1 MAADE
6 EPAVSPSP
14 ERSMCDVERT
24 HAEVPGAEADASEVH
39 SAADVHGADM
49 AAAKMSAA
57 TAVAAAATV
66 AATFSAQFRRGD
78 CKRCRNRRDK
88 SDFAKHVLL
97 RVSPLAPHIAAML
110 VNHG

>member
-1 MAADE
+1 M
-6 EPAVSPSP
+6 
-14 ERSMCDVERT
+14 RDVERT
-24 HAEVPGAEADASEVH
+24 HAEMPGAEADASEVH

-49 AAAKMSAA
+49 ADATVAAAP
-57 TAVAAAATV
+57 TVAAATV
-66 AATFSAQFRRGD
+66 AAAASAQFRRRD
-78 CKRCRNRRDK
+78 CKGCRNRRDK